1 MRLLTQLKKIV
12 RDEDN
17 IKMHEFVSMI
27 NSTDVKGR
35 CYGSDLEYL
44 FRASGEKILGVN
56 VLFKFGY
63 LQAMQDMG
71 KECKE
76 EVTPDEE
83 ILSRSE
89 KSLVEMYRQISEE
102 DKFILLAD
110 AHSLIS
116 VENLKKKARETKGK
130 FKIVK

>member
-17 IKMHEFVSMI
+17 TKIHEFVSMI
-27 NSTDVKGR
+27 NSTEVKGR
-35 CYGSDLEYL
+35 CYGSDLEHL
-44 FRASGEKILGVN
+44 FRASGGILGVN

-71 KECKE
+71 GKCKE
-76 EVTPDEE
+76 IVTLDEE

-89 KSLVEMYRQISEE
+89 KRLIKMYRQISEE
-102 DKFILLAD
+102 DKYILLAD

-116 VENLKKKARETKGK
+116 VDNLKKQARETKGK